1 MLPQTHLL
9 RDGREL
15 LIREAAPED
24 APAVLEYIHA
34 ISGESDFL
42 SFGPGEFELGE
53 AEEAE
58 ALRKFRDTEN
68 HLYLL
73 GLVGGSI
80 VSSLGFSAGHRPRL
94 RHSGGFGMSV
104 RKPYWGLGIGSCM
117 LDTLLAW
124 ARATRVITKIDLRVR
139 VDNRRAIRLYE
150 SRGFVREGTLRKEI
164 FLDGQYYDLYF
175 MGLEL

>member
-1 MLPQTHLL
+1 MQPQKHQL

-24 APAVLEYIHA
+24 ARAVLDYIHA

-53 AEEAE
+53 AEEE
-58 ALRKFRDTEN
+58 EVLRKHRDTEN

-73 GLVGGSI
+73 GLVGDSI
-80 VSSLGFSAGHRPRL
+80 VSTLSFSAGHRPRL

-104 RKPYWGLGIGSCM
+104 RKPCWGLGIGSCM

-124 ARATRVITKIDLRVR
+124 ARETQFIRKIDLRVR

>member
-1 MLPQTHLL
+1 MQPQKHQL

-24 APAVLEYIHA
+24 APAILEYIHA

-53 AEEAE
+53 AEEEE
-58 ALRKFRDTEN
+58 ALRRFRDTDN
-68 HLYLL
+68 HLYLV
-73 GLVGGSI
+73 GLVGDSI
-80 VSSLGFSAGHRPRL
+80 VSTLSFSAGHRPRL

-124 ARATRVITKIDLRVR
+124 AKATQTITKIDLRVR
-139 VDNRRAIRLYE
+139 VDNRRAILLYE

-164 FLDGQYYDLYF
+164 LLDGQYYDLYF

>member
-1 MLPQTHLL
+1 MLPQRHQL
-9 RDGREL
+9 RGGREL

-53 AEEAE
+53 AEEEE
-58 ALRKFRDTEN
+58 AIRKFRNTEN

-73 GLVGGSI
+73 GLVGDSI
-80 VSSLGFSAGHRPRL
+80 VSTLSFSAGHRPRL

-124 ARATRVITKIDLRVR
+124 ARATQTITKIDLRVR
-139 VDNRRAIRLYE
+139 VDNQRAIRLYE

-164 FLDGQYYDLYF
+164 YLDGQYYDLYF

>member
-1 MLPQTHLL
+1 MQPQKHQL

-42 SFGPGEFELGE
+42 SFGPGEFELSE
-53 AEEAE
+53 VEEKE
-58 ALRKFRDTEN
+58 TLRKYRDTDN
-68 HLYLL
+68 HLYLV
-73 GLVGGSI
+73 GLVGDSI
-80 VSSLGFSAGHRPRL
+80 VSTLSFSAGHRPRL

-124 ARATRVITKIDLRVR
+124 AKATQTITKIDLRVR
-139 VDNRRAIRLYE
+139 VDNRRAILLYE

-164 FLDGQYYDLYF
+164 LLDGQYYDLYF

>member
-1 MLPQTHLL
+1 MQPQKHQL

-24 APAVLEYIHA
+24 APAILEYIHA

-53 AEEAE
+53 AEEEE
-58 ALRKFRDTEN
+58 ALRRFRDTDN
-68 HLYLL
+68 HLYLV
-73 GLVGGSI
+73 GLVGDSI
-80 VSSLGFSAGHRPRL
+80 VSTLSFSAGHRPRL

-104 RKPYWGLGIGSCM
+104 RKPYWSLGIGSCM

-124 ARATRVITKIDLRVR
+124 AKATQTITKIDLRVR

-164 FLDGQYYDLYF
+164 LLDGQYYDLYF

>member
-1 MLPQTHLL
+1 MLPQAHQLK
-9 RDGREL
+9 DGREL

-24 APAVLEYIHA
+24 APGVLEYIHA

-58 ALRKFRDTEN
+58 TLRKFRDTQN
-68 HLYLL
+68 QLYLL
-73 GLVGGSI
+73 GLVGDSI
-80 VSSLGFSAGHRPRL
+80 VSTLSFSAGHRPRL

-104 RKPYWGLGIGSCM
+104 RKPYWGLGIGSIM
-117 LDTLLAW
+117 LDTLLTW
-124 ARATRVITKIDLRVR
+124 AGATQTITKVDLRVR
-139 VDNRRAIRLYE
+139 VDNQRAIRLYE

-164 FLDGQYYDLYF
+164 YLDGQYYDLYF